1 MLRDTAHVR
10 DKALISLGQSRD
22 RRPTVAGAQAT
33 TAPSARARRSI
44 LGRLPRMKRPDG
56 SPIRVLLVDDEAA
69 LASLVQRALQYE
81 GWTIDIAHNAGEAV
95 EMYHTNAPD
104 VLVLDVM
111 LPDQDG
117 LGVLRQ
123 IRGSGRYTPV
133 LLLTALDS
141 MENRLVGL
149 IAGGDDYMTK
159 PFSLEELVA
168 RLRSILRR
176 SAYMAAEHDESLNV
190 GGLELN
196 SGSRQVW
203 RAGNEI
209 ELTATEF
216 ELLQYLM
223 RHPWRAVRRDE
234 ILRHVWKY
242 DFGGKS
248 SIVDLYISY
257 LRKKIDVGREPLIHT
272 VRGVGYMLR
281 PASDPTIATTVSF
294 PPPQG

>member
-1 MLRDTAHVR
+1 MLRDAVEVR
-10 DKALISLGQSRD
+10 DNALRSPGQTRD
-22 RRPTVAGAQAT
+22 TRPTVAGAQGT

-44 LGRLPRMKRPDG
+44 LGRLPRMQRPDG

-69 LASLVQRALQYE
+69 LASLVQRALRYE
-81 GWTIDIAHNAGEAV
+81 GWTIDIAHSASEAV
-95 EMYHTNAPD
+95 EMYHRNAPD

-123 IRGSGRYTPV
+123 IRASGKYTPV

-149 IAGGDDYMTK
+149 TAGGDDYMTK

-176 SAYMAAEHDESLNV
+176 SAHMAADHDESLNV
-190 GGLELN
+190 GDLEHN
-196 SGSRQVW
+196 GGSRQVW

-209 ELTATEF
+209 GLTATEF
-216 ELLQYLM
+216 ELLRYLM
-223 RHPWRAVRRDE
+223 RHPRQAVRRDE
-234 ILRHVWKY
+234 ILRQVWKY

-248 SIVDLYISY
+248 SVVDLYISY
-257 LRKKIDVGREPLIHT
+257 LRKKIDAEREPLSHT

-281 PASDPTIATTVSF
+281 PAN
-294 PPPQG
+294 

>member
-1 MLRDTAHVR
+1 MRHDAAVVR
-10 DKALISLGQSRD
+10 DNALSSRMKTRD
-22 RRPTVAGAQAT
+22 PRPTVVGAART
-33 TAPSARARRSI
+33 SGPSARTRRSI
-44 LGRLPRMKRPDG
+44 LGSLPRMQRPDG

-69 LASLVQRALQYE
+69 LTSLVQRALQYE
-81 GWTIDIAHNAGEAV
+81 GWTIDTEHNAGEAV
-95 EMYHTNAPD
+95 EMYHKILPD

-141 MENRLVGL
+141 MENRLAGL

-176 SAYMAAEHDESLNV
+176 SAHMAGEHDESLNV
-190 GGLELN
+190 GDLELY

-209 ELTATEF
+209 GLTATEF
-216 ELLQYLM
+216 ELLRYLM
-223 RHPWRAVRRDE
+223 RHPQRAVGRDE

-242 DFGGKS
+242 DFDNKS
-248 SIVDLYISY
+248 SVVDLYISY

-272 VRGVGYMLR
+272 VRGVGYTLR
-281 PASDPTIATTVSF
+281 PAR
-294 PPPQG
+294 